1 MAKCK
6 SLSLGTITAMQD
18 INEALRQRFGEEAD
32 EAIIKEVM
40 INGTSNI
47 NQEYLQIIQ
56 SGLIGYVEDIM
67 NQLRSLKFNM
77 VLTNII
83 FIGGGASIIK
93 HFSKELGSNTTIIE
107 DVNINA
113 KGYKDIMRHKYKA
126 VI

>member
-1 MAKCK
+1 
-6 SLSLGTITAMQD
+6 
-18 INEALRQRFGEEAD
+18 
-32 EAIIKEVM
+32 
-40 INGTSNI
+40 
-47 NQEYLQIIQ
+47 
-56 SGLIGYVEDIM
+56 M

-113 KGYKDIMRHKYKA
+113 KGYEDIMRHKYKA